1 MLLIYVMYLF
11 SVVSVIPLSNIPELP
26 IVTVNVN
33 RPFAFFIFNRV
44 TKSVLFSG
52 QVHDVNPDVFTQRI
66 NLMDTTKK
74 NYNEPIQYSQNL
86 SKYQQPQTKDKHGI
100 NYNG

>member
-1 MLLIYVMYLF
+1 MYLF

-33 RPFAFFIFNRV
+33 RPFAFYIFNRI

-52 QVHDVNPDVFTQRI
+52 QVHNVNPDILTQRI
-66 NLMDTTKK
+66 NLMDKPQN
-74 NYNEPIQYSQNL
+74 NYAEPIQSSQNV
-86 SKYQQPQTKDKHGI
+86 SKYQQPQPKDKHGI

>member
-1 MLLIYVMYLF
+1 MLLIHDIYLF

-26 IVTVNVN
+26 LVTVNVN
-33 RPFAFFIFNRV
+33 RPFAFFIFNRI

-52 QVHDVNPDVFTQRI
+52 QVHDVNPDILTQRI
-66 NLMDTTKK
+66 NFMDITQK
-74 NYNEPIQYSQNL
+74 NNDGPTQYSQNL